1 MLKRPIIAPSLLSA
15 DFLNLEK
22 ELENLNNSGVDWLHF
37 DVMDGHFVPNLTFGP
52 MILAQIRKKTSLYLD
67 VHLMV
72 ENAEQ
77 YIDPFIKAG
86 ADALSFHI
94 ENNPHIH
101 KNIICV
107 KEHNKK
113 AGVVINPGTSISA
126 LDGILPFV
134 DQVLFMSVNPGFGG
148 QKFIPETLQKISTLR
163 DIIQKNS
170 YKITT
175 IVDGGIN
182 DDTVIDAL
190 KAGVDGLVIGNAF
203 FKHPLRNYDKICTH
217 YKSLKYDTES
227 TV

>member
-1 MLKRPIIAPSLLSA
+1 MLKQPIIAPSLLSA

-22 ELENLNNSGVDWLHF
+22 EIENLNNSGIDWLHF

-52 MILAQIRKKTSLYLD
+52 MILEQIRKKTNLYLD

-77 YIDPFIKAG
+77 YIEPFIKAG

-101 KNIICV
+101 KNITSV
-107 KEHNKK
+107 KKQMKK
-113 AGVVINPGTSISA
+113 AGVVINPGTSIYA
-126 LDGILPFV
+126 LEGILPFI
-134 DQVLFMSVNPGFGG
+134 DQVLLMSVNPGFGG
-148 QKFIPETLQKISTLR
+148 QQFIPETLQKISALH
-163 DIIQKNS
+163 DMIQKNK

-182 DDTVIDAL
+182 EDTAIDAL
-190 KAGVDGLVIGNAF
+190 NAGIDGLVIGNAF
-203 FKHPLRNYDKICTH
+203 FKHPLQNYDKICTH
-217 YKSLKYDTES
+217 YKSLKYETES
-227 TV
+227 NL